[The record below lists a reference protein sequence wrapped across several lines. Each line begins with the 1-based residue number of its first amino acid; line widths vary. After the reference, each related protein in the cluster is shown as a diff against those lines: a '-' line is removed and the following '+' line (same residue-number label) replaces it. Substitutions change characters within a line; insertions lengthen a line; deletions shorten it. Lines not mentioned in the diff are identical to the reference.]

1 MSSDDFQDSALGKAL
16 QRRKELRETIEN
28 AIQEIEK
35 IEAFLKMYSSFS
47 TGDFGINKQ
56 VQETPGGAP
65 LRVAKGKTQSVF
77 EMQVRTI
84 LRDTGRPMKSPEII
98 EEFRKRGHAIPGN
111 EIRTAWNRLW
121 EAKVRGTLTSDPK
134 LGYWIAGEP
143 LSEKAKEEALIAG
156 KRRKSGA
163 TSVIKAARG
172 TKPGRDPLWG
182 QEQIEAAERL
192 LLAGKSRAEV
202 AAALGGVSMGTLQ
215 KYVSI
220 SGLKAKYPDV
230 VIPKRPRRP
239 SRGKRTGRPRV
250 LTADKVEKITKMKA
264 EGKTVKEITKALG
277 LKQSTVYRF
286 LQQLEASE
294 SGAEQIRTPEDSN

>member
-1 MSSDDFQDSALGKAL
+1 MTTDEFQDSALGKAL

-28 AIQEIEK
+28 DLQEIEK
-35 IEAFLKMYSSFS
+35 IEEFLKMYSSFS
-47 TGDFGINKQ
+47 TGDFSLNKQ
-56 VQETPGGAP
+56 AQETPGGAP
-65 LRVAKGKTQSVF
+65 LRTGKGTTQSIF
-77 EMQVRTI
+77 EMQVLAI
-84 LRDTGRPMKSPEII
+84 LRDVGRPMKSPEII
-98 EEFRKRGHAIPGN
+98 EEFRKRGYAAAGN
-111 EIRTAWNRLW
+111 EIRRAWNRLW

-134 LGYWIAGEP
+134 LGYWIGGEP
-143 LSEKAKEEALIAG
+143 LSEKAKDEALIAG

-163 TSVIKAARG
+163 TSVIQAARG

-182 QEQIEAAERL
+182 KEQIEAAERM

-239 SRGKRTGRPRV
+239 SRSKRTGRPRV
-250 LTADKVEKITKMKA
+250 LTADKVEQITKMKA

-277 LKQSTVYRF
+277 LKTSTVYRF
-286 LQQLEASE
+286 LQQLGASE
-294 SGAEQIRTPEDSN
+294 SGAAQITPEDSN